1 MDRLNMNKY
10 DIYLH
15 LMFMS
20 IYLYLSIQLY
30 IAYQNIRYHCWF
42 DINIFECFPVYGHL
56 SLFSRLFDSVNLAQS
71 RFLRIFS
78 FVEGECPTYTLLKK
92 LRSLFFFRYFFP
104 NLAGKGR
111 DHSTFFTYLSSI
123 TEGVFLWKYL
133 SLLALTPQNGRT
145 QSNNLLAKADGL
157 KR

>member
-1 MDRLNMNKY
+1 M
-10 DIYLH
+10 IYIYIWCICLYIY
-15 LMFMS
+15 
-20 IYLYLSIQLY
+20 IYLYRY
-30 IAYQNIRYHCWF
+30 ILHIKIYVITADLIWIYLK
-42 DINIFECFPVYGHL
+42 CFPVYGHL

-78 FVEGECPTYTLLKK
+78 FVEGECLTYTLLKK
-92 LRSLFFFRYFFP
+92 LCSLFFFRYFFP
-104 NLAGKGR
+104 KLAGKGR

-123 TEGVFLWKYL
+123 TEGVFLWKCL